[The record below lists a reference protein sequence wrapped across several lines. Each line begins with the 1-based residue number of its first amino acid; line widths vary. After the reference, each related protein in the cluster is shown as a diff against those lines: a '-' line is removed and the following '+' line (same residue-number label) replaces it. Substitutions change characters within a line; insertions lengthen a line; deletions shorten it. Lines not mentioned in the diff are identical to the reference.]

1 MALTQTDT
9 DTDTVVNRLRA
20 AGMLRD
26 RGLIGGEW
34 AGAGDARTFAVADPA
49 PGETLAEVPRMGAA
63 ETAAAI
69 DAAAAAQPAWRALP
83 AKSRAQILRRWAD
96 LMVEHVEDLAMLM
109 TLEQGKPLA

>member
-1 MALTQTDT
+1 M
-9 DTDTVVNRLRA
+9 NRLRA

-49 PGETLAEVPRMGAA
+49 TGETLAEVPRMGAA

-83 AKSRAQILRRWAD
+83 AKSRAQILRRACEPLVQD
-96 LMVEHVEDLAMLM
+96 VES
-109 TLEQGKPLA
+109 